1 MLVTFGLKFSNHK
14 SKLVRVISLIN
25 FIGGM
30 LLKEFK
36 EFAMKGN
43 MVDMAIGIIIG
54 AAFGNVV
61 NSLVNDIIMPP
72 FGLLLGG
79 MDFKDFYFVLKA
91 ADPVAGTPEVTF
103 KYGSF
108 ITILRAS
115 LKTSNAI
122 CGNQFY
128 PCLSAFY
135 LSKNSF

>member
-108 ITILRAS
+108 ITILINFLVVAWALFIVVKGMNKLRKS
-115 LKTSNAI
+115 EETVNK
-122 CGNQFY
+122 
-128 PCLSAFY
+128 
-135 LSKNSF
+135 